1 VLAAVGEPVGSCPP
15 VDRAF
20 VGEDRIDLAN
30 RLEGKWCR
38 RRLVG
43 AGEVGELEELSP
55 GVGPAEGFG
64 CSTAGTCRRVEPAK
78 PL

>member
-1 VLAAVGEPVGSCPP
+1 MLAAVGEPVGSRPP

-20 VGEDRIDLAN
+20 VGEDRVDLAN

-43 AGEVGELEELSP
+43 AGEVGDLEEN
-55 GVGPAEGFG
+55 
-64 CSTAGTCRRVEPAK
+64 
-78 PL
+78 